1 MFYLLRFV
9 EMISFKCNLY
19 TFTISRFWLIKEM
32 NLQGFIEQ
40 KVLGRGTYGSVY
52 KAIRLSDGKS
62 YAVKV
67 VNLKDLK
74 MNEIEDSVNEI
85 RLMASFTSPFI
96 IRFYEAFCDNKRLC
110 IVSEYAKL
118 GDLAHLIERRKLKG
132 HPIKE
137 EIIWTYFLQL
147 IHGLKSLHSCGVVH
161 RDLKSAN
168 ILLAAPDLLKIADL
182 GISTVLRSTQ
192 LARTQIGTPLYLAP
206 EVWKRRP
213 YDQKCDMWSLG
224 ILLYEMMTFSFPFTG
239 RDQKD
244 LAQRVCLGKYT
255 MPQKY
260 SSDLIFV
267 LRRLLQVNPVLRPN
281 IDELLKMQC
290 IKDRMPLLR
299 TYLNDENPSA
309 FKDALLSTIK
319 IPQNM
324 RNVNLPMPTYNKKA
338 EIVKPIETRIHVKK
352 GAPIHKEM
360 SDVSSPEMKLISDLD
375 WWSPNRGEN
384 QPYFAVNKEK
394 LIEPET
400 DRPFTSKPKPKP
412 QAHNIRPVIPRRS
425 ANQPIKARNKRLYNI
440 R

>member
-1 MFYLLRFV
+1 
-9 EMISFKCNLY
+9 
-19 TFTISRFWLIKEM
+19 
-32 NLQGFIEQ
+32 
-40 KVLGRGTYGSVY
+40 
-52 KAIRLSDGKS
+52 
-62 YAVKV
+62 
-67 VNLKDLK
+67 
-74 MNEIEDSVNEI
+74 
-85 RLMASFTSPFI
+85 
-96 IRFYEAFCDNKRLC
+96 
-110 IVSEYAKL
+110 
-118 GDLAHLIERRKLKG
+118 
-132 HPIKE
+132 
-137 EIIWTYFLQL
+137 
-147 IHGLKSLHSCGVVH
+147 
-161 RDLKSAN
+161 
-168 ILLAAPDLLKIADL
+168 
-182 GISTVLRSTQ
+182 
-192 LARTQIGTPLYLAP
+192 
-206 EVWKRRP
+206 
-213 YDQKCDMWSLG
+213 
-224 ILLYEMMTFSFPFTG
+224 MMTFSFPFTG

-324 RNVNLPMPTYNKKA
+324 RNVNLPMSTYNKKA

-375 WWSPNRGEN
+375 WWSPNRGGN